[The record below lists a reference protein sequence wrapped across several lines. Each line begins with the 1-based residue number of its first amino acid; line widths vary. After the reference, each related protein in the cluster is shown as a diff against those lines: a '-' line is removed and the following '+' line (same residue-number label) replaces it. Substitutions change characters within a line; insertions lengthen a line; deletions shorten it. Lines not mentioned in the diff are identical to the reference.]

1 MAQPAKTALRLKVSD
16 RSAAVHH
23 ESAAAAVPRNTGAAF
38 RIPGLRIVTVWAVMS
53 APLRPD
59 NHTNTGTI
67 YKAVLLHRGSQSDG
81 FAIHALHDP
90 VLQMPLHH

>member
-1 MAQPAKTALRLKVSD
+1 MERKAMERIKDNLLLQLF
-16 RSAAVHH
+16 
-23 ESAAAAVPRNTGAAF
+23 NGIQGAAF